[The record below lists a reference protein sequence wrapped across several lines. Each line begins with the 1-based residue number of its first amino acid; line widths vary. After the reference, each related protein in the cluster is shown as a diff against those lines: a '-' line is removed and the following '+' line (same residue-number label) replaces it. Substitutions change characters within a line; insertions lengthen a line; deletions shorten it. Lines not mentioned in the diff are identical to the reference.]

1 MGIEHLNRLGRNDA
15 CWCGSGRK
23 YKKCHLEADLAA
35 HRKAIESAA
44 PAPSAANSP
53 ASPPASPPGGN
64 SGGNPGSDSVEAG
77 SGLNRQLV
85 TSVAIG
91 GLLALIGVTLWRD
104 IGDGL
109 IAGLAVIIVGVGYAI
124 LRDPPAPHRD
134 RADGTQ
140 LSFGINPPA
149 DSPEPTAPTRTVA
162 ARGPVPPPPRTRRK
176 PR

>member
-15 CWCGSGRK
+15 CWCGSGVK

-44 PAPSAANSP
+44 PVP
-53 ASPPASPPGGN
+53 ASANANAPASAPAAAP
-64 SGGNPGSDSVEAG
+64 VEAG
-77 SGLNRQLV
+77 PGINRQLV

-140 LSFGINPPA
+140 LSFGINPPP
-149 DSPEPTAPTRTVA
+149 DSPEASAPTRTVA